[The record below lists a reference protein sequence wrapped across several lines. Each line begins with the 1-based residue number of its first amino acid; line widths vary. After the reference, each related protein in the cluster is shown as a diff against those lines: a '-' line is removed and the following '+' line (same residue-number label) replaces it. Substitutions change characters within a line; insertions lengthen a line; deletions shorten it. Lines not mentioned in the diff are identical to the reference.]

1 MTVKV
6 SLILVVREL
15 SYLVDNGAFVPKK
28 TIMNIIDNGYD
39 FIQYLDITL
48 NYKMDWSFLI
58 KNERDLFME
67 TVIVYYE
74 NHSDKHWKIENNGL
88 LLLIDICMNIIAMK
102 YYDDIEIANL
112 FFGNLSDKQIWALK
126 DGQMIT
132 NHDKYPE
139 R

>member
-6 SLILVVREL
+6 SLVLVVREL
-15 SYLVDNGAFVPKK
+15 AYLVDNGAFVPKK

-74 NHSDKHWKIENNGL
+74 NYSDKHGKIENNGL